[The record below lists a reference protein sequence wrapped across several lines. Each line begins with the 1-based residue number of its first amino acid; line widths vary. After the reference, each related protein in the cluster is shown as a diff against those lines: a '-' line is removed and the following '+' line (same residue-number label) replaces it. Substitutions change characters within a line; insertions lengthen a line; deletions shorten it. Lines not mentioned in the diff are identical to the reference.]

1 MKRVITAAAALAATA
16 LSVAACSSGASS
28 GGNAAA
34 PSSSSSSSTS
44 SSTSTSY
51 VSGRTAAILLP
62 SDPGSLDPDLTSISV
77 AFQADYFLY
86 DSLINFAPNGALEP
100 GLATKWSGT
109 TTSAT
114 FTIRKGVTCSDGSP
128 LTAATVAANIN
139 FIGNIKNASSRAG
152 IWAQPGATATA
163 DNATGTV
170 TVKSPVPDAFLV
182 SDLGQT
188 QIVCDAGLKNR
199 KLLQEGAEGTGLYTL
214 TSAVP
219 GSSYTLSLRKG
230 YNWGPGGVTS
240 ATKGLP
246 ATVVLKVVTNMTTG
260 ANLLLSGGANI
271 GEVVGPDTQRL
282 TSLYSQSVDAP
293 FGVLWFNQKPGTPTA
308 QEPVRQALTESRQ
321 RAQRGQVRTSG
332 TGKPTTGMVAPA
344 LSPCKGNTVSGNL
357 PAYDQSAAKS
367 ALDGKNLSIAVYY
380 PTSMGSGGAAAAEL
394 MQSTWSQLGVKVSLH
409 GITDAEIDSEI
420 VAGTAAWN
428 VAIVPIGLTTPSELV
443 PFVSGATPP
452 TGEDFS
458 YIKNAAYTAD
468 VTKASSVEGSA
479 GCPDWNAAE
488 SELYK
493 DVDLVPFV
501 DSATATYAKGATFS
515 LSQGSIMPASI
526 RMLG

>member
-1 MKRVITAAAALAATA
+1 VKRVLTAAAALAATA

-28 GGNAAA
+28 GGSAAA
-34 PSSSSSSSTS
+34 SSSSSSSSTA
-44 SSTSTSY
+44 Y
-51 VSGRTAAILLP
+51 VSGQTATIMLP
-62 SDPGSLDPDLTSISV
+62 SDPGSLDPDLTSLSV
-77 AFQADYFLY
+77 TEEADYFLY
-86 DSLINFAPNGALEP
+86 DSLINFAPNGTPEP

-114 FTIRKGVTCSDGSP
+114 YTIRKGVTCSDGSP

-152 IWAQPGATATA
+152 VWVEPGATATA
-163 DNATGTV
+163 DSATGTV

-182 SDLGQT
+182 TDVGQA
-188 QIVCDAGLKNR
+188 QIVCDSGMKNR

-219 GSSYTLSLRKG
+219 GSSYTLTLRKG
-230 YNWGPGGVTS
+230 YDWGPGGVTS

-271 GEVVGPDTQRL
+271 GEVVGADTQRL
-282 TSLYSQSVDAP
+282 TSLYSQSVDSP
-293 FGVLWFNQKPGTPTA
+293 FGVLWFNQKAGTPTA
-308 QEPVRQALTESRQ
+308 QEPVRKALTESLQ
-321 RAQRGQVRTSG
+321 LTQLGQVLTSG
-332 TGKPTTGMVAPA
+332 TGAASTGMVTAA

-367 ALDGKNLSIAVYY
+367 ALAGQNLSIAVYY
-380 PTSMGSGGAAAAEL
+380 PTSAGSGAASAAEL

-409 GITDAEIDSEI
+409 GITDAELDSEI

-468 VTKASSVEGSA
+468 VTKASSAAGAA

-488 SELYK
+488 TELYK

-501 DSATATYAKGATFS
+501 DSAIATYAKGATFS
-515 LSQGSIMPASI
+515 LSQGSVMPASI

>member
-1 MKRVITAAAALAATA
+1 VKRVITAAAALAATA
-16 LSVAACSSGASS
+16 LSVVACSSGASS
-28 GGNAAA
+28 GGSAAS
-34 PSSSSSSSTS
+34 SSSSSSSTA
-44 SSTSTSY
+44 Y
-51 VSGRTAAILLP
+51 VSGQTATIMLP
-62 SDPGSLDPDLTSISV
+62 SDPGSLDPDLTSISIAEDV
-77 AFQADYFLY
+77 DYFLY
-86 DSLINFAPNGALEP
+86 DSLINFTPAGAPEP

-114 FTIRKGVTCSDGSP
+114 YTIRKGVTCSDGSP

-139 FIGNIKNASSRAG
+139 FIGNVKNASSRAG
-152 IWAQPGATATA
+152 VWVEPGATATA

-182 SDLGQT
+182 TDVGQA
-188 QIVCDAGLKNR
+188 QIVCDSGMKNR

-219 GSSYTLSLRKG
+219 GSSYTLALRKG
-230 YNWGPGGVTS
+230 YDWGPGGVTS

-282 TSLYSQSVDAP
+282 TSLYSQSVNSP
-293 FGVLWFNQKPGTPTA
+293 FGVLWFNQKAGTPTA
-308 QEPVRQALTESRQ
+308 QEPVRHALTESLQ
-321 RAQRGQVRTSG
+321 LTQLGQVLTSG
-332 TGKPTTGMVAPA
+332 TGAASTGMVTAA
-344 LSPCKGNTVSGNL
+344 LSPCKGNTVAGNL

-367 ALDGKNLSIAVYY
+367 ALAGQNLSIAVYY
-380 PTSMGSGGAAAAEL
+380 PTSAGSGAASAAEL

-468 VTKASSVEGSA
+468 VTKASTAAGSA

-488 SELYK
+488 TELYK

-501 DSATATYAKGATFS
+501 DSAIATYAKGATFK
-515 LSQGSIMPASI
+515 LSQGSVMPASI

>member
-1 MKRVITAAAALAATA
+1 VKRVLTAVAALAATA

-28 GGNAAA
+28 GGSAAA
-34 PSSSSSSSTS
+34 SSSSTA
-44 SSTSTSY
+44 Y
-51 VSGRTAAILLP
+51 VSGQTATIMLP
-62 SDPGSLDPDLTSISV
+62 SDPGNLDPDLTSLSV
-77 AFQADYFLY
+77 TEEADYFLY
-86 DSLINFAPNGALEP
+86 DSLINFAPNGTPEP

-114 FTIRKGVTCSDGSP
+114 YTIRKGVTCSDGSP

-152 IWAQPGATATA
+152 VWVEPGATATA

-182 SDLGQT
+182 TDVGQA
-188 QIVCDAGLKNR
+188 QIVCDSGMKNR

-219 GSSYTLSLRKG
+219 GSSYTLTLRKG
-230 YNWGPGGVTS
+230 YDWGPGGVTS

-271 GEVVGPDTQRL
+271 GEVVGADTQRL
-282 TSLYSQSVDAP
+282 TSLYSQSVDSP
-293 FGVLWFNQKPGTPTA
+293 FGVLWFNQKAGTPTA
-308 QEPVRQALTESRQ
+308 QEPVRQALTESLQ
-321 RAQRGQVRTSG
+321 LTQLGQVLTSG
-332 TGKPTTGMVAPA
+332 TGAASTGMVTAA

-357 PAYDQSAAKS
+357 PAYNQSAAKS
-367 ALDGKNLSIAVYY
+367 GLAGKNLSIAVYY
-380 PTSMGSGGAAAAEL
+380 PTSAGSGAASAAEL

-420 VAGTAAWN
+420 VAGAAAWN
-428 VAIVPIGLTTPSELV
+428 VAIVPIGLTVPSELV

-458 YIKNAAYTAD
+458 FIKNAAYTAD
-468 VTKASSVEGSA
+468 VTKASSAAGAA

-488 SELYK
+488 TELYK

-501 DSATATYAKGATFS
+501 DSAIATYAKGATFS

>member
-1 MKRVITAAAALAATA
+1 VKRVITAAAALAATA

-28 GGNAAA
+28 GGSAAA
-34 PSSSSSSSTS
+34 SSSSSSTA
-44 SSTSTSY
+44 Y
-51 VSGRTAAILLP
+51 VSGQTATIMLP
-62 SDPGSLDPDLTSISV
+62 SDPGNLDPDLTSLSV
-77 AFQADYFLY
+77 TEEADYFLY
-86 DSLINFAPNGALEP
+86 DSLINFAPNGTPEP

-114 FTIRKGVTCSDGSP
+114 YTIRKGVTCSDGSP

-152 IWAQPGATATA
+152 VWVEPGATATA

-182 SDLGQT
+182 TDVGQA
-188 QIVCDAGLKNR
+188 QIVCDSGMKNR

-219 GSSYTLSLRKG
+219 GSSYTLTLRKG
-230 YNWGPGGVTS
+230 YDWGPGGVTS

-271 GEVVGPDTQRL
+271 GEVVGADTQRL

-293 FGVLWFNQKPGTPTA
+293 FGVLWFNQKAGTPTA
-308 QEPVRQALTESRQ
+308 QEPVRKALTESLQ
-321 RAQRGQVRTSG
+321 LTQLGQVLTSG
-332 TGKPTTGMVAPA
+332 TGAASTGMVTAA
-344 LSPCKGNTVSGNL
+344 LSPCKGNTVAGNL

-367 ALDGKNLSIAVYY
+367 ALAGQNLSIAVYY
-380 PTSMGSGGAAAAEL
+380 PTSAGSGAASAAEL

-420 VAGTAAWN
+420 VAGSAAWN
-428 VAIVPIGLTTPSELV
+428 VAIVPIGLTVPSELV

-452 TGEDFS
+452 AGEDFS

-468 VTKASSVEGSA
+468 VAKASSAAGSA

-488 SELYK
+488 TELYK

-501 DSATATYAKGATFS
+501 DSAIATYAKGATFS
-515 LSQGSIMPASI
+515 LSQGSVMPASI

>member
-1 MKRVITAAAALAATA
+1 VQRVLTSAAAASAAALA
-16 LSVAACSSGASS
+16 VAACSSGASS
-28 GGNAAA
+28 TGSAA
-34 PSSSSSSSTS
+34 SSSSASSASAQH
-44 SSTSTSY
+44 Y
-51 VSGRTAAILLP
+51 VSGQTATILLP
-62 SDPGSLDPDLTSISV
+62 SDPGSLDPDLTSLSV
-77 AFQADYFLY
+77 TLQGDHFLY
-86 DSLINFAPNGALEP
+86 DSLVNFTSSGAMEA

-128 LTAATVAANIN
+128 LTATTVAANIN

-152 IWAQPGATATA
+152 IWVEPGATATA

-182 SDLGQT
+182 SDVGQT
-188 QIVCDAGLKNR
+188 QIVCDSGLKNR

-214 TSAVP
+214 TSTVP
-219 GSSYTLSLRKG
+219 GSSYTLTLRKG
-230 YNWGPGGVTS
+230 YDWGPGGVTS

-271 GEVVGPDTQRL
+271 GQVVGADTQRL

-293 FGVLWFNQKPGTPTA
+293 FGVLWFNQKQGTPTA
-308 QEPVRQALTESRQ
+308 QEPVRKALTQALQLTQ
-321 RAQRGQVRTSG
+321 LGQVLTGDTG
-332 TGKPTTGMVAPA
+332 TPATGMVPPA
-344 LSPCKGNTVSGNL
+344 LSPCRGNTVGDNL
-357 PAYDQSAAKS
+357 PTYDLSAAKS
-367 ALDGKNLSIAVYY
+367 ALAGKNLSIAVYY
-380 PTSMGSGGAAAAEL
+380 PTSAGSAAAAAAEL

-409 GITDAEIDSEI
+409 GITDAELDTEI
-420 VAGTAAWN
+420 VAGQAAWN
-428 VAIVPIGLTTPSELV
+428 VAIVPIGLTSPSELV

-452 TGEDFS
+452 AGTDFS
-458 YIKNAAYTAD
+458 YIDNAAYTAA
-468 VTKASSVEGSA
+468 VTKASSAEGSA
-479 GCPDWNAAE
+479 GCPEWNTAE
-488 SELYK
+488 SALYK

-515 LSQGSIMPASI
+515 LSQGSIAPASI

>member
-1 MKRVITAAAALAATA
+1 VKRVITAVAALAATA

-28 GGNAAA
+28 GGSAAA
-34 PSSSSSSSTS
+34 SSTSSSSSTA
-44 SSTSTSY
+44 Y
-51 VSGRTAAILLP
+51 VSGQTATIMLP
-62 SDPGSLDPDLTSISV
+62 SDPGNLDPDLTSLSV
-77 AFQADYFLY
+77 TEEADYFLY
-86 DSLINFAPNGALEP
+86 DSLINFAPNGTPEP

-114 FTIRKGVTCSDGSP
+114 YTIRKGVTCSDGSP

-152 IWAQPGATATA
+152 VWVEPGATATA

-182 SDLGQT
+182 TDVGQA
-188 QIVCDAGLKNR
+188 QIVCDSGMKNR

-219 GSSYTLSLRKG
+219 GSSYTLTLRKG
-230 YNWGPGGVTS
+230 YDWGPGGVTS

-271 GEVVGPDTQRL
+271 GEVVGADTQRL
-282 TSLYSQSVDAP
+282 TSLYSQSVSSP
-293 FGVLWFNQKPGTPTA
+293 FGVLWFNQKAGTPTA
-308 QEPVRQALTESRQ
+308 QESVRKALTESLQ
-321 RAQRGQVRTSG
+321 LTQLGQVLTSG
-332 TGKPTTGMVAPA
+332 TGAASTGMVTAA
-344 LSPCKGNTVSGNL
+344 LSPCKGNTVTGNL
-357 PAYDQSAAKS
+357 PAYNQSAAKS
-367 ALDGKNLSIAVYY
+367 ALAGQNLSIAVYY
-380 PTSMGSGGAAAAEL
+380 PTSAGSGAASAAEL

-468 VTKASSVEGSA
+468 VTKASTAAGSA

-488 SELYK
+488 TELYK

-501 DSATATYAKGATFS
+501 DSAIATYAKGATFK
-515 LSQGSIMPASI
+515 LSQGSVMPASI

>member
-1 MKRVITAAAALAATA
+1 VKRVLTAVAALAATA
-16 LSVAACSSGASS
+16 LTVAACSSGASS
-28 GGNAAA
+28 GGSAAA
-34 PSSSSSSSTS
+34 PSSS
-44 SSTSTSY
+44 TSY
-51 VSGRTAAILLP
+51 VSGQTATILLP
-62 SDPGSLDPDLTSISV
+62 SDPGSLDPDLTSLSV
-77 AFQADYFLY
+77 TLQADYFLY
-86 DSLINFAPNGALEP
+86 DSLINFTPSGAMEP

-152 IWAQPGATATA
+152 VWVEPGATATA
-163 DNATGTV
+163 DSATGTV

-182 SDLGQT
+182 SDVGQT
-188 QIVCDAGLKNR
+188 QIVCDSGLKNR
-199 KLLQEGAEGTGLYTL
+199 KLLQEGAEGTGPYTL
-214 TSAVP
+214 TSSVP
-219 GSSYTLSLRKG
+219 GSSYTLTLRKG
-230 YNWGPGGVTS
+230 YEWGPGGVTS

-271 GEVVGPDTQRL
+271 GEVVGSDTQRL
-282 TSLYSQSVDAP
+282 TSLYSQSVSAP
-293 FGVLWFNQKPGTPTA
+293 FGVLWFNQKKGTPTA
-308 QEPVRQALTESRQ
+308 QEPVRKALTESLQ
-321 RAQRGQVRTSG
+321 LTQLGQVLTSDTG
-332 TGKPTTGMVAPA
+332 TPATGIVTP
-344 LSPCKGNTVSGNL
+344 SFSVCKGNTVSGNL

-367 ALDGKNLSIAVYY
+367 ALAGKNLSIAVYY
-380 PTSMGSGGAAAAEL
+380 PTSAGSGAASAAEL

-409 GITDAEIDSEI
+409 GITDAELDSEI

-468 VTKASSVEGSA
+468 VTKASSAAGSA

-488 SELYK
+488 SALYK

-501 DSATATYAKGATFS
+501 DSAVATYAKGATFS
-515 LSQGSIMPASI
+515 LSQGAIMPASI

>member
-34 PSSSSSSSTS
+34 PSSSSAS
-44 SSTSTSY
+44 STSY
-51 VSGRTAAILLP
+51 VSGQTATIMLP
-62 SDPGSLDPDLTSISV
+62 SDPGNLDPDLTSISV
-77 AFQADYFLY
+77 TEAADYFLY
-86 DSLINFAPNGALEP
+86 DSLINFTPAGAPEP

-114 FTIRKGVTCSDGSP
+114 YTIRKGVTCSDGSP

-139 FIGNIKNASSRAG
+139 FIGNVKNASSRAG
-152 IWAQPGATATA
+152 VWVEPGATATA

-182 SDLGQT
+182 TDVGQA
-188 QIVCDAGLKNR
+188 QIVCDSGMKNR

-219 GSSYTLSLRKG
+219 GSSYTLALRKG
-230 YNWGPGGVTS
+230 YDWGPGGVTS

-282 TSLYSQSVDAP
+282 SGLYSQSVDAP
-293 FGVLWFNQKPGTPTA
+293 FGVLWFNQKQGTPTA
-308 QEPVRQALTESRQ
+308 QEPVRQALTQ
-321 RAQRGQVRTSG
+321 ALQLTQLGQVLTSG

-367 ALDGKNLSIAVYY
+367 ALAGKNLSIAVYY

-394 MQSTWSQLGVKVSLH
+394 LQSTWSQLGVKVSLH

-428 VAIVPIGLTTPSELV
+428 VAILPIGLTVPSELV
-443 PFVSGATPP
+443 PFASGATPP

-468 VTKASSVEGSA
+468 VTKASSAAGSA

-488 SELYK
+488 TELYK
-493 DVDLVPFV
+493 DVDLVPFA

>member
-1 MKRVITAAAALAATA
+1 VKRVITAAAALAATA

-28 GGNAAA
+28 GGSAAA
-34 PSSSSSSSTS
+34 SSSSSSTA
-44 SSTSTSY
+44 Y
-51 VSGRTAAILLP
+51 VSGQTATIMLP
-62 SDPGSLDPDLTSISV
+62 SDPGNLDPDLTSLSV
-77 AFQADYFLY
+77 TEEADYFLY
-86 DSLINFAPNGALEP
+86 DSLINFAPNGTPEP

-114 FTIRKGVTCSDGSP
+114 YTIRKGVTCSDGSP

-152 IWAQPGATATA
+152 VWVEPGATATA

-182 SDLGQT
+182 TDVGQA
-188 QIVCDAGLKNR
+188 QIVCDSGMKNR

-219 GSSYTLSLRKG
+219 GSSYTLTLRKG
-230 YNWGPGGVTS
+230 YDWGPGGVTS

-271 GEVVGPDTQRL
+271 GEVVGADTQRL

-293 FGVLWFNQKPGTPTA
+293 FGVLWFNQKAGTPTA
-308 QEPVRQALTESRQ
+308 QEPVRKALTESLQ
-321 RAQRGQVRTSG
+321 LTQLGQVLTSG
-332 TGKPTTGMVAPA
+332 TGAASTGMVTAA

-357 PAYDQSAAKS
+357 PAYDLAAAKS
-367 ALDGKNLSIAVYY
+367 ALAGQNLSIAVYY
-380 PTSMGSGGAAAAEL
+380 PTSAGSGAASAAEL

-420 VAGTAAWN
+420 VAGSAAWN
-428 VAIVPIGLTTPSELV
+428 VAIVPIGLTVPSELV

-452 TGEDFS
+452 AGEDFS

-468 VTKASSVEGSA
+468 VAKASSAAGSA

-488 SELYK
+488 TELYK

-501 DSATATYAKGATFS
+501 DSAIATYAKGATFS
-515 LSQGSIMPASI
+515 LSQGSVMPASI

>member
-1 MKRVITAAAALAATA
+1 VKRVLTTAAALAATV

-28 GGNAAA
+28 GGGAAA
-34 PSSSSSSSTS
+34 PSSSSP
-44 SSTSTSY
+44 Y
-51 VSGRTAAILLP
+51 VSGQTAAILLP

-77 AFQADYFLY
+77 AQQADYFLY
-86 DSLINFAPNGALEP
+86 DTLINFAPDGALEP
-100 GLATKWSGT
+100 GLATKWTGT

-139 FIGNIKNASSRAG
+139 FIGNLKNASSRAG
-152 IWAQPGATATA
+152 VWVEPGASATA
-163 DNATGTV
+163 DSATGTV

-182 SDLGQT
+182 SDVGQA
-188 QIVCDAGLKNR
+188 QIVCDSGLKNR

-219 GSSYTLSLRKG
+219 GSSYTLTLRKG
-230 YNWGPGGVTS
+230 YDWGPGGVTS

-271 GEVVGPDTQRL
+271 GEVVGADTQRL
-282 TSLYSQSVDAP
+282 TSLYKQSIDAP
-293 FGVLWFNQKPGTPTA
+293 FGLLWFNQKQGTPTA
-308 QEPVRQALTESRQ
+308 QESVRKALTQSLQ
-321 RAQRGQVRTSG
+321 LTQLGQVLTSDTG
-332 TGKPTTGMVAPA
+332 TPSTGLVAPA
-344 LSPCKGNTVSGNL
+344 LSPCKGNTLSGNL
-357 PAYDQSAAKS
+357 PAYDLSAAKS
-367 ALDGKNLSIAVYY
+367 ALAGKNLSLAVYY
-380 PTSMGSGGAAAAEL
+380 PTSMGSGGSAAAEL

-409 GITDAEIDSEI
+409 GITDAELDSEI

-428 VAIVPIGLTTPSELV
+428 VAIVPIGLTSPSELV
-443 PFVSGATPP
+443 PFVSGVTPP
-452 TGEDFS
+452 KGTDFS
-458 YIKNAAYTAD
+458 FIKNAAYTAD
-468 VTKASSVEGSA
+468 VAKASSVEGSA
-479 GCPDWNAAE
+479 GCPEWNAAE

>member
-1 MKRVITAAAALAATA
+1 MKRVLTAVAALAATA

-28 GGNAAA
+28 GGNTAAS
-34 PSSSSSSSTS
+34 SSSSSSSTA
-44 SSTSTSY
+44 Y
-51 VSGRTAAILLP
+51 VSGRTATIMLP
-62 SDPGSLDPDLTSISV
+62 SDPGNLDPDLTSLSV
-77 AFQADYFLY
+77 TEAADYFLY
-86 DSLINFAPNGALEP
+86 DSLINFAPNGTPEP

-109 TTSAT
+109 TTSVT
-114 FTIRKGVTCSDGSP
+114 YTIRKGVTCSDGSP

-139 FIGNIKNASSRAG
+139 FIGNVKNASSRAG
-152 IWAQPGATATA
+152 VWVEPGATATA

-170 TVKSPVPDAFLV
+170 TVKSPVPDAFMV
-182 SDLGQT
+182 TDVGQA
-188 QIVCDAGLKNR
+188 QIVCAWGMKNR
-199 KLLQEGAEGTGLYTL
+199 KLLQEGAQGTGLYTL

-219 GSSYTLSLRKG
+219 GSSYTLTLRKG
-230 YNWGPGGVTS
+230 YDWGPGGVTS

-246 ATVVLKVVTNMTTG
+246 ATVVLKVVANMTTG

-293 FGVLWFNQKPGTPTA
+293 FGILWFNQKQGTPTA
-308 QEPVRQALTESRQ
+308 QEPVRKALTESLQ
-321 RAQRGQVRTSG
+321 LTQLGQVLTSG
-332 TGKPTTGMVAPA
+332 TGAASTGMVTAA

-367 ALDGKNLSIAVYY
+367 ALAGKNLSIAVYY
-380 PTSMGSGGAAAAEL
+380 PTSAGSGAASAAEL

-409 GITDAEIDSEI
+409 GITDAELDSEI

-468 VTKASSVEGSA
+468 VTKASSAAGST

-488 SELYK
+488 TQLYK

-501 DSATATYAKGATFS
+501 DSAIATYAKGATFS

>member
-1 MKRVITAAAALAATA
+1 MKRVITAVAALAATA

-28 GGNAAA
+28 GGSAAA
-34 PSSSSSSSTS
+34 SSSSSSTA
-44 SSTSTSY
+44 Y
-51 VSGRTAAILLP
+51 VSGQTATIMLP
-62 SDPGSLDPDLTSISV
+62 SDPGNLDPDLTSLSV
-77 AFQADYFLY
+77 TEEADYFLY
-86 DSLINFAPNGALEP
+86 DSLINFAPNGTPEP

-109 TTSAT
+109 TTTAT
-114 FTIRKGVTCSDGSP
+114 YTIRKGVTCSDGSP

-152 IWAQPGATATA
+152 VWVEPGATATA

-182 SDLGQT
+182 TDVGQA
-188 QIVCDAGLKNR
+188 QIVCDSGMKNR

-219 GSSYTLSLRKG
+219 GSSYTLTLRKG
-230 YNWGPGGVTS
+230 YDWGPGGVTS

-308 QEPVRQALTESRQ
+308 QEPVRHALTESLQ
-321 RAQRGQVRTSG
+321 LTQLGQVLTSG
-332 TGKPTTGMVAPA
+332 TGAASTGMVTAA

-367 ALDGKNLSIAVYY
+367 ALAGQNLSIAVYY
-380 PTSMGSGGAAAAEL
+380 PTSAGSGAASAAEL

-420 VAGTAAWN
+420 VAGAAAWN
-428 VAIVPIGLTTPSELV
+428 VAIVPIGLSVPSELV

-452 TGEDFS
+452 AGEDFS

-468 VTKASSVEGSA
+468 VTKASSAAGSA

-488 SELYK
+488 TELYK

-501 DSATATYAKGATFS
+501 DSAVATYAKGATFS
-515 LSQGSIMPASI
+515 LSQGSVMPASI

>member
-1 MKRVITAAAALAATA
+1 VKRVITAAAALAATA

-28 GGNAAA
+28 GGSAAS
-34 PSSSSSSSTS
+34 SSSSSSSTA
-44 SSTSTSY
+44 Y
-51 VSGRTAAILLP
+51 VSGQTATIMLP
-62 SDPGSLDPDLTSISV
+62 SDPGNLDPDLTSISV
-77 AFQADYFLY
+77 TEAADYFLY
-86 DSLINFAPNGALEP
+86 DSLINFAPNGAPEP

-114 FTIRKGVTCSDGSP
+114 YTIRKGVTCSDGSP

-139 FIGNIKNASSRAG
+139 FIGNVKNASSRAG
-152 IWAQPGATATA
+152 VWVEPGATATA

-182 SDLGQT
+182 TDVGQA
-188 QIVCDAGLKNR
+188 QIVCDSGMKNR

-219 GSSYTLSLRKG
+219 GSSYTLALRKG
-230 YNWGPGGVTS
+230 YDWGPGGVTS

-282 TSLYSQSVDAP
+282 TSLYSQSVNSP
-293 FGVLWFNQKPGTPTA
+293 FGVLWFNQKAGTPTA
-308 QEPVRQALTESRQ
+308 QEPVRHALTESLQ
-321 RAQRGQVRTSG
+321 LTQLGQVLTSG
-332 TGKPTTGMVAPA
+332 TGAASTGMVTAA
-344 LSPCKGNTVSGNL
+344 LSPCKGNTVAGNL

-367 ALDGKNLSIAVYY
+367 ALAGQNLSIAVYY
-380 PTSMGSGGAAAAEL
+380 PTSAGSGAASAAEL

-443 PFVSGATPP
+443 PFVSGTTPP
-452 TGEDFS
+452 NGEDFS

-468 VTKASSVEGSA
+468 VAKASSVPGSA

-488 SELYK
+488 TDLYK

-501 DSATATYAKGATFS
+501 DSAIATYAKGATFK

>member
-1 MKRVITAAAALAATA
+1 VKRVLTAAAALAATA

-28 GGNAAA
+28 GGSAAA
-34 PSSSSSSSTS
+34 SSSSSSTA
-44 SSTSTSY
+44 Y
-51 VSGRTAAILLP
+51 VSGQTATIMLP
-62 SDPGSLDPDLTSISV
+62 SDPGNLDPDLTSLSV
-77 AFQADYFLY
+77 TEEADYFLY
-86 DSLINFAPNGALEP
+86 DSLINFAPNGAPEP

-114 FTIRKGVTCSDGSP
+114 YTIRKGVTCSDGSP

-152 IWAQPGATATA
+152 VWVEPGATATA

-182 SDLGQT
+182 TDVGQA
-188 QIVCDAGLKNR
+188 QIVCDSGMKNR

-219 GSSYTLSLRKG
+219 GSSYTLTLRKG
-230 YNWGPGGVTS
+230 YDWGPGGVTS

-271 GEVVGPDTQRL
+271 GEVVGADTQRL
-282 TSLYSQSVDAP
+282 TSLYSQSVDSP
-293 FGVLWFNQKPGTPTA
+293 FGVLWFNQKAGAPTA
-308 QEPVRQALTESRQ
+308 QEPVRKALTESLQ
-321 RAQRGQVRTSG
+321 LTQLGQVLTSG
-332 TGKPTTGMVAPA
+332 TGAASTGMVTAA
-344 LSPCKGNTVSGNL
+344 LSPCKGNTVAGNL

-367 ALDGKNLSIAVYY
+367 ALAGQNLSIAVYY
-380 PTSMGSGGAAAAEL
+380 PTSAGSGAASAAEL

-428 VAIVPIGLTTPSELV
+428 VAIVPIGLTVPSELV

-452 TGEDFS
+452 AGTDFS

-468 VTKASSVEGSA
+468 VTKASSDAGSA

-488 SELYK
+488 TELYK
-493 DVDLVPFV
+493 DVDLVPFA

-515 LSQGSIMPASI
+515 LSQGSVMPASI

>member
-1 MKRVITAAAALAATA
+1 MLT
-16 LSVAACSSGASS
+16 VAACSSGASS
-28 GGNAAA
+28 GGAA
-34 PSSSSSSSTS
+34 PAPASS
-44 SSTSTSY
+44 SY
-51 VSGRTAAILLP
+51 VSGQTATILLP
-62 SDPGSLDPDLTSISV
+62 SDPGSLDPDLTSLSV
-77 AFQADYFLY
+77 TQQADSFLY
-86 DSLINFAPNGALEP
+86 DSLINFTSSDAMEP

-114 FTIRKGVTCSDGSP
+114 FTLRKGVTCSDGSP

-139 FIGNIKNASSRAG
+139 FVGTIKNASSRAG
-152 IWAQPGATATA
+152 VWVEPGATATA
-163 DNATGTV
+163 DDATGTV

-182 SDLGQT
+182 SDVGQT
-188 QIVCDAGLKNR
+188 QIVCDSGLKNR

-214 TSAVP
+214 TSSVP
-219 GSSYTLSLRKG
+219 DSSYTLALRKG

-293 FGVLWFNQKPGTPTA
+293 FGVLWFNQKQGTPTA
-308 QEPVRQALTESRQ
+308 QEAVRRALTQALELTQ
-321 RAQRGQVRTSG
+321 LGQVLTSG
-332 TGKPTTGMVAPA
+332 TGTPTTGMVAPA
-344 LSPCKGNTVSGNL
+344 FSPCKGNTVSGNL
-357 PAYDQSAAKS
+357 PAYDLSAAKS
-367 ALDGKNLSIAVYY
+367 ALAGKSLSLAVYY
-380 PTSMGSGGAAAAEL
+380 VTSVGSGGAAAAEL

-409 GITDAEIDSEI
+409 GITDAELDSEI
-420 VAGTAAWN
+420 VAGAAAWS
-428 VAIVPIGLTTPSELV
+428 VAIVPVGLTSPSELV
-443 PFVSGATPP
+443 PLVSGATPP
-452 TGEDFS
+452 AGTDFS
-458 YIKNAAYTAD
+458 HIDNAVYTAD
-468 VTKASSVEGSA
+468 MKQASSTAGSA
-479 GCPDWNAAE
+479 GCPEWNAAE
-488 SELYK
+488 SALYK

-515 LSQGSIMPASI
+515 LSQGSILPASI

>member
-1 MKRVITAAAALAATA
+1 VKRVLTAVAALAATA

-34 PSSSSSSSTS
+34 SSSSSSSSTA
-44 SSTSTSY
+44 Y
-51 VSGRTAAILLP
+51 VSGRTATIMLP
-62 SDPGSLDPDLTSISV
+62 SDPGNLDPDLTSLSV
-77 AFQADYFLY
+77 TEAADYFLY
-86 DSLINFAPNGALEP
+86 DSLINFAPNGTPEP

-109 TTSAT
+109 TTSVT
-114 FTIRKGVTCSDGSP
+114 YTIRKGVTCSDGSP
-128 LTAATVAANIN
+128 LTAAAVAANIN
-139 FIGNIKNASSRAG
+139 FIGNVKNASSRAG
-152 IWAQPGATATA
+152 VWVEPGATATA

-170 TVKSPVPDAFLV
+170 TVKSPVPDAFLATDV
-182 SDLGQT
+182 GQA
-188 QIVCDAGLKNR
+188 QIVCDSGMKNR

-219 GSSYTLSLRKG
+219 GSSYTLTLRKG
-230 YNWGPGGVTS
+230 YDWGPGGVTS

-246 ATVVLKVVTNMTTG
+246 ATVVLKVVANMTTG

-293 FGVLWFNQKPGTPTA
+293 FGILWFNQKQGTPTA
-308 QEPVRQALTESRQ
+308 QEPVRKALTESLQ
-321 RAQRGQVRTSG
+321 LTQLGQVLTSG
-332 TGKPTTGMVAPA
+332 TGAASTGMVTAA

-367 ALDGKNLSIAVYY
+367 ALAGKNLSIAVYY
-380 PTSMGSGGAAAAEL
+380 PTSSGSGAASAAEL
-394 MQSTWSQLGVKVSLH
+394 MQTTWSQLGVKVSLH
-409 GITDAEIDSEI
+409 GITDAELDSEI

-468 VTKASSVEGSA
+468 VTKASSAAGST

-488 SELYK
+488 TQLYK
-493 DVDLVPFV
+493 DVDLVPFA
-501 DSATATYAKGATFS
+501 DSAIATYAKGATFS
-515 LSQGSIMPASI
+515 LSQGSVMPASI

>member
-28 GGNAAA
+28 GGSAAA
-34 PSSSSSSSTS
+34 SSSSSSSSTA
-44 SSTSTSY
+44 Y
-51 VSGRTAAILLP
+51 VSGRTATIMLP
-62 SDPGSLDPDLTSISV
+62 SDPGNLDPDLTSLSV
-77 AFQADYFLY
+77 TEAADYFLY
-86 DSLINFAPNGALEP
+86 DSLINFTPAGAPEP

-114 FTIRKGVTCSDGSP
+114 YTIRKGVTCSDGSP
-128 LTAATVAANIN
+128 LTAATIAANIN
-139 FIGNIKNASSRAG
+139 FIGNVKNASSRAG
-152 IWAQPGATATA
+152 VWVEPGATATA

-170 TVKSPVPDAFLV
+170 TVKSTVPDAFLV
-182 SDLGQT
+182 TDVGQA
-188 QIVCDAGLKNR
+188 QIVCDSGMKNR

-219 GSSYTLSLRKG
+219 GSSYTLTLRKG
-230 YNWGPGGVTS
+230 YDWGPGGVTS

-282 TSLYSQSVDAP
+282 ASLYSQSVDAP
-293 FGVLWFNQKPGTPTA
+293 YGVLWFNQKQGTTTA
-308 QEPVRQALTESRQ
+308 QEPVRKALTQALQLTQ
-321 RAQRGQVRTSG
+321 LGQVLTSG

-367 ALDGKNLSIAVYY
+367 ALAGKNLSIAVYY
-380 PTSMGSGGAAAAEL
+380 PTSLGSGGAAAAEL
-394 MQSTWSQLGVKVSLH
+394 LQSTWSQLGVKVSLH

-428 VAIVPIGLTTPSELV
+428 VAILPIGLTVPTELV
-443 PFVSGATPP
+443 PFASGATPP

-468 VTKASSVEGSA
+468 VTKASSAAGSA

-488 SELYK
+488 TELYK
-493 DVDLVPFV
+493 DVDLVPFA

>member
-1 MKRVITAAAALAATA
+1 MKRVITAVAALAATA

-28 GGNAAA
+28 GGSAAA
-34 PSSSSSSSTS
+34 SSSSSSSSTA
-44 SSTSTSY
+44 Y
-51 VSGRTAAILLP
+51 VSGQTATIMLP
-62 SDPGSLDPDLTSISV
+62 SDPGNLDPDLTSLSV
-77 AFQADYFLY
+77 TEEADYFLY
-86 DSLINFAPNGALEP
+86 DSLINFAPNGTPEP

-109 TTSAT
+109 TTTAT
-114 FTIRKGVTCSDGSP
+114 YTIRKGVTCSDGSP
-128 LTAATVAANIN
+128 LNAATVAANIN

-152 IWAQPGATATA
+152 IWVEPGATATA

-182 SDLGQT
+182 TDVGQA
-188 QIVCDAGLKNR
+188 QIVCDSGMKNR

-219 GSSYTLSLRKG
+219 GSSYTLTLRKG
-230 YNWGPGGVTS
+230 YDWGPGGVTS

-271 GEVVGPDTQRL
+271 GEVVGADTQRL
-282 TSLYSQSVDAP
+282 SSLYSQSVDSP
-293 FGVLWFNQKPGTPTA
+293 FGVLWFNQKAGTPTA
-308 QEPVRQALTESRQ
+308 QEPVRKALTESLQ
-321 RAQRGQVRTSG
+321 LTQLGQVLTSG
-332 TGKPTTGMVAPA
+332 TGAASTGMVTAA

-367 ALDGKNLSIAVYY
+367 ALAGKNLSIAVYY
-380 PTSMGSGGAAAAEL
+380 PTSAGSGAASAAEL

-420 VAGTAAWN
+420 VAGAAAWN
-428 VAIVPIGLTTPSELV
+428 VAIVPIGLSVPSELV

-452 TGEDFS
+452 AGEDFS

-468 VTKASSVEGSA
+468 VTKASSAAGSA

-488 SELYK
+488 TELYK

-501 DSATATYAKGATFS
+501 DSAVATYAKGATFS
-515 LSQGSIMPASI
+515 LSQGSVMPASI